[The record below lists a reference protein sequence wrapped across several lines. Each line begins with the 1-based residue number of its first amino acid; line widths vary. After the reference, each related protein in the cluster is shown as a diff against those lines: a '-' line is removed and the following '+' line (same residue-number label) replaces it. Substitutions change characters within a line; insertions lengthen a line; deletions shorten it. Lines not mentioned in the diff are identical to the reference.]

1 MKRVVMFSFP
11 FSLFIAI
18 VIAACGGGGGSTTVG
33 NTGTATGAGTG
44 TSTATATSTGTG
56 GNTGGGAATGTGSG
70 SGTGTSAVAGP
81 KIQIGAATG
90 AIIKAL
96 LGENAGPLAAST
108 QVTGDY
114 TARLKSLGVNAIRTH
129 DFLIYYGQV
138 VTGPGPANPGP
149 LDMSTMYADRTKSPA
164 AQSSYDFTLSDTHF
178 AAIVNG
184 GFEPFFRLGDSASL
198 IKEPLPG
205 ERPNWEQ
212 AAVQVL
218 KHYTQGQWNGFTA
231 TVPEA
236 EIWNEPDSTGFWRR
250 SKSEYMS
257 LYTET
262 ALALRAAF
270 PTLRIGGAG
279 FTQGVVSDTSSTG
292 WLNTFLDSVHNAGA
306 PLDFVSFHIYSNSV
320 GEPATLA
327 ASLRAILDARGLTS
341 TKIYITEWNTS
352 TATASTLAEKQALR
366 AGALGASTISAQWI
380 KMQDAPVD
388 RLFHYRGSDPAANTP
403 EDYGLYTGAGTAKRT
418 AAAFQQLGTLA
429 ATRERLAVTVSGD
442 SNLLA
447 LAGKNASGKP
457 VILVVN
463 TANAA
468 STWTPV
474 DASNAALAG
483 TWQLAAISDSAAG
496 AVTTTPLF
504 PVSIPAYGVQLLS
517 PAP

>member
-1 MKRVVMFSFP
+1 MKRVMMFSFL
-11 FSLFIAI
+11 FSFFIAI
-18 VIAACGGGGGSTTVG
+18 VIAACGGGGGSATVG
-33 NTGTATGAGTG
+33 NTGTATNTGTGTG
-44 TSTATATSTGTG
+44 TSTVT
-56 GNTGGGAATGTGSG
+56 
-70 SGTGTSAVAGP
+70 GP

-90 AIIKAL
+90 ATIKAL

-114 TARLKSLGVNAIRTH
+114 TTKLQSLGVNAIRTH
-129 DFLIYYGQV
+129 DFLIYYGEV

-149 LDMSTMYADRTKSPA
+149 LDMSTMYADRTKSPSS
-164 AQSSYDFTLSDTHF
+164 QSSYDFTLSDTHF
-178 AAIVNG
+178 AAIING
-184 GFEPFFRLGDSASL
+184 GFEPFFRLGDSAGL
-198 IKEPLPG
+198 VKEPLPG

-218 KHYTQGQWNGFTA
+218 KHYTQGQWSGYTA

-279 FTQGVVSDTSSTG
+279 FTQGVVSDASATG
-292 WLNTFLDSVHNAGA
+292 WLNTFLDSVHTAGA

-320 GEPATLA
+320 SEPATLA
-327 ASLRAILDARGLTS
+327 TSLRAILDARGLTS

-352 TATASTLAEKQALR
+352 TATVATLAEKQALR

-388 RLFHYRGSDPAANTP
+388 RLFHYRGSDPSANTP
-403 EDYGLYTGAGTAKRT
+403 EDYGLYTGVGTAKRT
-418 AAAFQQLGTLA
+418 AAAFQHWGTLA
-429 ATRERLAVTVSGD
+429 ATQGRLAVTVSGD

-447 LAGKNASGKP
+447 LAGKNASNKP

-474 DASNAALAG
+474 DAANAALAG
-483 TWQLAAISDSAAG
+483 AWQLATISDSSVG
-496 AVTTTPLF
+496 AVVTTAVF